1 MKKVF
6 IVLSFFI
13 LNLNYAHKGIQLEFT
28 RGNVILLT
36 STHDYNEEI
45 NKSLILSDYANI
57 LLDSLG
63 YNKKIK
69 IFNFQDNDKK
79 MFSYK
84 DEKDDL
90 ICFFRTD
97 LNMLDIKSFLNFINY
112 IIINEKK
119 INLKKPFN
127 YTESKENYK
136 LIDNIISKEI
146 HRPKE
151 LNQLDNLIN
160 YSYYYKNNN
169 FHFYSLIGKELVY
182 KTQNFSQVESVSA
195 LNFVVFLNNNQL
207 DLIKDVNDIKT
218 FSLSNE
224 KRSPLK
230 FKIININ
237 KDYCFIQHSWEQ
249 ELILVNLNTGQITE
263 NFNSRLE

>member
-1 MKKVF
+1 
-6 IVLSFFI
+6 
-13 LNLNYAHKGIQLEFT
+13 
-28 RGNVILLT
+28 
-36 STHDYNEEI
+36 
-45 NKSLILSDYANI
+45 
-57 LLDSLG
+57 
-63 YNKKIK
+63 
-69 IFNFQDNDKK
+69 

-195 LNFVVFLNNNQL
+195 LNLLVFLNNNQF

-224 KRSPLK
+224 KRSTLK

-237 KDYCFIQHSWEQ
+237 KDYCFIQHSWEK

-263 NFNSRLE
+263 NFYSRLE